1 MENSKKRNSSGS
13 KNEIKTI
20 YINDIESLN
29 DSTEN
34 NETYFNSSFA
44 IKGRTSNSCIDVNL
58 LTNNTLEK
66 NMKIYSKRSS
76 KDMTNKNKDNNNNK
90 NNKKINIIINNRD
103 FLNPRKENINNQKFL
118 PSSNYSD
125 KIDNE
130 MISKIINE
138 KSNINMKNK
147 TNGNKMDTIYEK
159 KTFNYKDYKIN
170 NNLNLNLIKQK
181 EIEMQKEIDFLKKEI
196 LLKNDIIKKLIE
208 ENKNLTEKIKLKDIE
223 LLNSKNKEENL
234 TKVIQ
239 ENNKCI
245 TNLNQ
250 LMLKIVPK
258 NENKKNMN
266 QKNYNN
272 NIIHHHQSMSKS
284 IYENNCLPRKKC
296 SKIKLNKSKEKLN
309 FNKEN
314 NFVDDK
320 ENKKNCNENSS
331 VQRYFKIYTK
341 NSIKKHLNQNNKVTN
356 IYKDDIKA
364 NNINLN
370 LYGNRTKKIEKNKR
384 NNTISIEL
392 KKYNNNNSSS
402 DFINDTVPLELN
414 DNIKNCKNLI
424 KNNINQKKNKGE
436 NLLIQENLSDFIAN
450 YFSRNMSCKNENNF
464 KQLEISP
471 KRLDTNSNVH
481 ISEISTLS
489 NAENRCR
496 TNSPLS
502 NYDNY
507 NKFQNNKKV
516 PNTKEMVINY
526 KNSQI
531 DSKTN
536 KKIPKFVI
544 MNSDIL
550 KKINNYYSPRNKEI
564 KIMNKNSDIKP
575 GNNYIK
581 MNNWEN
587 YKLNNI

>member
-1 MENSKKRNSSGS
+1 MENNKKRNSSGS
-13 KNEIKTI
+13 RNEIKTI

-58 LTNNTLEK
+58 LTNNAIEK
-66 NMKIYSKRSS
+66 NMKINSKRSS
-76 KDMTNKNKDNNNNK
+76 KEMINNNK
-90 NNKKINIIINNRD
+90 NNNNKKINIIINNRD
-103 FLNPRKENINNQKFL
+103 FLNPKKENINNQKFL
-118 PSSNYSD
+118 PPSNYSD
-125 KIDNE
+125 KIDTE
-130 MISKIINE
+130 IISKIINE
-138 KSNINMKNK
+138 KSKTNLKNK
-147 TNGNKMDTIYEK
+147 PNENKTDVNYQSK
-159 KTFNYKDYKIN
+159 YFNYKDYKPNDSLGIN
-170 NNLNLNLIKQK
+170 FIKQK

-196 LLKNDIIKKLIE
+196 LLKNDIIKNLIE
-208 ENKNLTEKIKLKDIE
+208 ENKNLTEKIKLKEIE

-258 NENKKNMN
+258 SENKKN
-266 QKNYNN
+266 KNPKNN
-272 NIIHHHQSMSKS
+272 NSNIIHHHQSLSKS
-284 IYENNCLPRKKC
+284 IYENNCLPRKKH

-314 NFVDDK
+314 IFVDDK
-320 ENKKNCNENSS
+320 ENKKNYNENSS
-331 VQRYFKIYTK
+331 VQRYFKIYSK
-341 NSIKKHLNQNNKVTN
+341 NSIKKHLNQNNKVSS
-356 IYKDDIKA
+356 IYKDDIKL

-370 LYGNRTKKIEKNKR
+370 SYGNRTKKFEKNKR

-402 DFINDTVPLELN
+402 DFINDTIPLEFN

-424 KNNINQKKNKGE
+424 KNNINKKKNKVE
-436 NLLIQENLSDFIAN
+436 NLLIQENLSDFISN
-450 YFSRNMSCKNENNF
+450 YFSRNMSCKNDNNF
-464 KQLEISP
+464 KHLEISP
-471 KRLDTNSNVH
+471 KRLDTNSHIH
-481 ISEISTLS
+481 ISEILTLP
-489 NAENRCR
+489 NHENRCR
-496 TNSPLS
+496 TNSSLS
-502 NYDNY
+502 NYDNN
-507 NKFQNNKKV
+507 NKFQNYKKV
-516 PNTKEMVINY
+516 PNTKETLINY
-526 KNSQI
+526 KKSQI
-531 DSKTN
+531 AAKKN

-544 MNSDIL
+544 MNSDVL

-564 KIMNKNSDIKP
+564 KIMNTNNDIEPK
-575 GNNYIK
+575 NNYIN

>member
-1 MENSKKRNSSGS
+1 MENNKKRNSSGS
-13 KNEIKTI
+13 RNEIKTI

-44 IKGRTSNSCIDVNL
+44 LKGRNSNSLIDVNL
-58 LTNNTLEK
+58 LANNTIER
-66 NMKIYSKRSS
+66 NTKINSKRSS
-76 KDMTNKNKDNNNNK
+76 KEMANKSKNN

-103 FLNPRKENINNQKFL
+103 FLNPKKENINNKKFL

-130 MISKIINE
+130 MINKLINE
-138 KSNINMKNK
+138 KSNIKNK
-147 TNGNKMDTIYEK
+147 PNENKMDINYQNK
-159 KTFNYKDYKIN
+159 YYNYKDYKENDSFGI
-170 NNLNLNLIKQK
+170 NLIKQK

-208 ENKNLTEKIKLKDIE
+208 ENKNLTEKIKLKEIE

-258 NENKKNMN
+258 NENKKNMI
-266 QKNYNN
+266 QKNNNN
-272 NIIHHHQSMSKS
+272 NIIHQHQSLSKS
-284 IYENNCLPRKKC
+284 IYENNYLPKKKC
-296 SKIKLNKSKEKLN
+296 SKIKLNKSKEKKN

-314 NFVDDK
+314 VFTDDK
-320 ENKKNCNENSS
+320 DNKKNSYENSS
-331 VQRYFKIYTK
+331 VQRYFKIYSK
-341 NSIKKHLNQNNKVTN
+341 NSIKKHSNQNNKVSS
-356 IYKDDIKA
+356 IYKDDIKL

-370 LYGNRTKKIEKNKR
+370 LYGNKTKKYEKNKR
-384 NNTISIEL
+384 NNTISIEI

-402 DFINDTVPLELN
+402 DFINDTIPLEFY
-414 DNIKNCKNLI
+414 DNNKIGKNLI
-424 KNNINQKKNKGE
+424 KNNINKKKNKVE
-436 NLLIQENLSDFIAN
+436 NLLIQENLSDFISN
-450 YFSRNMSCKNENNF
+450 YFSRNLSCRNDNNF
-464 KQLEISP
+464 KHLEISP
-471 KRLDTNSNVH
+471 KRLETNSNVQ
-481 ISEISTLS
+481 INEILTLS

-496 TNSPLS
+496 TNSSLS
-502 NYDNY
+502 NYDK
-507 NKFQNNKKV
+507 NKFQNYKKV
-516 PNTKEMVINY
+516 SNIKETPINY

-531 DSKTN
+531 DSKKQ

-564 KIMNKNSDIKP
+564 KIMNKNNDIETK
-575 GNNYIK
+575 NTYVN

>member
-1 MENSKKRNSSGS
+1 MENNKKRNSSGS
-13 KNEIKTI
+13 RNEIKTI

-58 LTNNTLEK
+58 LTNNAIEK
-66 NMKIYSKRSS
+66 NMKINSKRST
-76 KDMTNKNKDNNNNK
+76 KEMINNNK
-90 NNKKINIIINNRD
+90 NNNNKKINIIINNRD
-103 FLNPRKENINNQKFL
+103 FLNPKKENINNQKFL
-118 PSSNYSD
+118 PPSNYNYSD
-125 KIDNE
+125 KIDTE
-130 MISKIINE
+130 IISKIINE
-138 KSNINMKNK
+138 KSKTNLKNK
-147 TNGNKMDTIYEK
+147 PNENKTDVNYQSK
-159 KTFNYKDYKIN
+159 YFNYKDYKPNDSLGIN
-170 NNLNLNLIKQK
+170 FIKQK

-196 LLKNDIIKKLIE
+196 LLKNDIIKNLIE
-208 ENKNLTEKIKLKDIE
+208 ENKNLTEKIKLKEIE

-258 NENKKNMN
+258 SENKKN
-266 QKNYNN
+266 KNPKNN
-272 NIIHHHQSMSKS
+272 NSNIIHHHQSLSKS
-284 IYENNCLPRKKC
+284 IYENNCLPRKKH

-314 NFVDDK
+314 IFVDEK

-331 VQRYFKIYTK
+331 VQRYFKIYSK
-341 NSIKKHLNQNNKVTN
+341 NSIKKHLNQNNKVSS
-356 IYKDDIKA
+356 IYKDDIKL

-370 LYGNRTKKIEKNKR
+370 SYGNRTKKFEKNKR

-402 DFINDTVPLELN
+402 DFINDTIPLEFN

-424 KNNINQKKNKGE
+424 KNNINKKKNKVE
-436 NLLIQENLSDFIAN
+436 NLLIQENLSDFISN
-450 YFSRNMSCKNENNF
+450 YFSRNLSCKNDNNF
-464 KQLEISP
+464 KHLEISP
-471 KRLDTNSNVH
+471 KRLDTNSHIH
-481 ISEISTLS
+481 ISEILTLP
-489 NAENRCR
+489 NHENRCR
-496 TNSPLS
+496 TNSSLS
-502 NYDNY
+502 NYDNN
-507 NKFQNNKKV
+507 NKFQNYKKV
-516 PNTKEMVINY
+516 PNTKETLINY

-531 DSKTN
+531 AAKKN

-544 MNSDIL
+544 MNSDVL

-564 KIMNKNSDIKP
+564 KIMNTNNDIEQK
-575 GNNYIK
+575 NNYVN

>member
-1 MENSKKRNSSGS
+1 MENNKKRNSSGS
-13 KNEIKTI
+13 RNEIKTI

-58 LTNNTLEK
+58 LTNNAIEK
-66 NMKIYSKRSS
+66 NMKINSKRSS
-76 KDMTNKNKDNNNNK
+76 KEMINNNK
-90 NNKKINIIINNRD
+90 NNNNNKKINIIINNRD
-103 FLNPRKENINNQKFL
+103 FLNPKKENLNNQKFL
-118 PSSNYSD
+118 PPSNYSD
-125 KIDNE
+125 KIDTE

-138 KSNINMKNK
+138 KINSNLKNK
-147 TNGNKMDTIYEK
+147 QNENKTDANYQSK
-159 KTFNYKDYKIN
+159 YFNYKDYKTNDSLGIN
-170 NNLNLNLIKQK
+170 FIKQK

-196 LLKNDIIKKLIE
+196 LLKNDIIKNLIE
-208 ENKNLTEKIKLKDIE
+208 ENKNLTEKIKLKEKE

-258 NENKKNMN
+258 NENKKNIN
-266 QKNYNN
+266 LKNNN
-272 NIIHHHQSMSKS
+272 SNIIHHHQSLSKS
-284 IYENNCLPRKKC
+284 IYENNCLPRKKH

-314 NFVDDK
+314 IFVDEK
-320 ENKKNCNENSS
+320 ENKKNYNENSS
-331 VQRYFKIYTK
+331 VQRYFKIYSK
-341 NSIKKHLNQNNKVTN
+341 NSIKKHLNQNNKVAS
-356 IYKDDIKA
+356 IYKDDIKL

-370 LYGNRTKKIEKNKR
+370 SYGNRTKKFEKNKR

-402 DFINDTVPLELN
+402 DFINDTIPLEFN

-424 KNNINQKKNKGE
+424 KNNINKKKNKVE
-436 NLLIQENLSDFIAN
+436 NLLIQENLSDFISN
-450 YFSRNMSCKNENNF
+450 YFSRNLSCKNDNNF
-464 KQLEISP
+464 KHLEISP
-471 KRLDTNSNVH
+471 KRLDTNSHIH
-481 ISEISTLS
+481 ISEILTLP
-489 NAENRCR
+489 NHENRCR
-496 TNSPLS
+496 TNSSLS
-502 NYDNY
+502 NYDNN
-507 NKFQNNKKV
+507 NKFQNYKKV
-516 PNTKEMVINY
+516 PNTKETLINY

-531 DSKTN
+531 AAKKN

-544 MNSDIL
+544 MNSDVL

-564 KIMNKNSDIKP
+564 KIMNTNNDIEPK
-575 GNNYIK
+575 NNYAN